1 MENAKSVL
9 IRQHALFFGYHRTGR
24 VCIATPMDIV
34 NGLVLSELEGE
45 RTWEI
50 ALFLS
55 DCHFIERRFKLCPA
69 LYDNGWYRYIV

>member
-24 VCIATPMDIV
+24 VCIAAPMDIV
-34 NGLVLSELEGE
+34 NGLVLCELEGE